1 MLCSLLFYNI
11 LPGSDAV
18 AGVGVVGVVAVVGGA
33 GVVSNIAKYIF

>member
-11 LPGSDAV
+11 LPGIAAV
-18 AGVGVVGVVAVVGGA
+18 VVAVVVGGA